1 MLIIDGLCYSTT
13 DIFAGW
19 QDHEIGRI
27 LGIDSNTGA
36 DGANIWTH
44 DLLGR
49 LLSRQNSP
57 IRPLPKGTRMRVA
70 IRQTSRVG
78 KRPDDPLED
87 LGVVPDEIHR
97 MTRND
102 LLNNEDLIAHAA
114 SILASRPVHALAV
127 EVTTV
132 SGRTARVSAT
142 TKNISRLDA
151 YLNGRPRQTFDV
163 EGGDVEF

>member
-1 MLIIDGLCYSTT
+1 
-13 DIFAGW
+13 
-19 QDHEIGRI
+19 
-27 LGIDSNTGA
+27 
-36 DGANIWTH
+36 
-44 DLLGR
+44 
-49 LLSRQNSP
+49 
-57 IRPLPKGTRMRVA
+57 MRVA
-70 IRQTSRVG
+70 IRRTSRVG
-78 KRPDDPLED
+78 KRSGDPLED
-87 LGVVPDEIHR
+87 LGVVPDKIHR

-163 EGGDVEF
+163 EDGDVEFELSVPLSGSHLLELNGFDNNNQLVAAKRVQL